1 MAVSTPLRWSWARP
15 VGAAAPICGAGGL
28 ATFCL
33 SPIML
38 GTWPALA
45 SLFGRALKFG
55 TAGFVLGAGG
65 LVLLLGGLVAVAA
78 DAGRAGVEG

>member
-1 MAVSTPLRWSWARP
+1 MAVSTPLRASCARP
-15 VGAAAPICGAGGL
+15 VGAAAAIRGVGGAD
-28 ATFCL
+28 TFCR
-33 SPIML
+33 SPIMP
-38 GTWPALA
+38 GDCPALA
-45 SLFGRALKFG
+45 SLLGRALKFG